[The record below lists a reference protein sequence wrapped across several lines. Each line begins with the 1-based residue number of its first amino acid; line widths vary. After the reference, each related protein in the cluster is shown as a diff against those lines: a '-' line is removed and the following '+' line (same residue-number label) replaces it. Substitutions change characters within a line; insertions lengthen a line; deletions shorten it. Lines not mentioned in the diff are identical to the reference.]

1 MLTFDIALSSLCA
14 WQSII
19 VLCLLTFD
27 TQDEY
32 ERVIDQLVTRRQEA
46 TALTRKLHVKAT
58 EVATIRLV

>member
-1 MLTFDIALSSLCA
+1 VHDG
-14 WQSII
+14 QSII

-32 ERVIDQLVTRRQEA
+32 ERVIDQLVTSRQEL
-46 TALTRKLHVKAT
+46 TALTRKLHMKAT

>member
-1 MLTFDIALSSLCA
+1 MLTFDIALSILCA

-32 ERVIDQLVTRRQEA
+32 ERVIDQLVTSRQEV